1 MRQEDSMDEVKKT
14 GMVTKAGDMP
24 TNPDKNSPVY
34 WSEEKWQT
42 EYFNQNPEALWKL
55 ETFKDMIIRKYENEQ
70 EGNWQEVN

>member
-1 MRQEDSMDEVKKT
+1 MKEDSMDDVKMA
-14 GMVTKAGDMP
+14 GMVKKAGDMP

-42 EYFNQNPEALWKL
+42 EYFNQNPEALWRL